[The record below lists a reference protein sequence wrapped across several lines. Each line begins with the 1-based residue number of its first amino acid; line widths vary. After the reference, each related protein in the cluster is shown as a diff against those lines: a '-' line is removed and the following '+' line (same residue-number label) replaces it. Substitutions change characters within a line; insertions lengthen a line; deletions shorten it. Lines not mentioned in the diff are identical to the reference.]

1 MSFELRLKLARTNK
15 GNSKNDLANLVALH
29 YSQIERYE
37 NKVVQ
42 SLEEILGKSVNSLNS
57 LKANTDFLMNGRTQ
71 DLAINTISDK
81 ELSNQFKYIE
91 KFSEADK
98 SLIKILLDAFIIKK
112 EIQQLAI

>member
-15 GNSKNDLANLVALH
+15 GNSKNDLANLIAVH

-37 NKVVQ
+37 NKGVQ
-42 SLEEILGKSVNSLNS
+42 SLEEILGKSVNA
-57 LKANTDFLMNGRTQ
+57 LKINTDFLMNGITQ
-71 DLAINTISDK
+71 DLANIIISDK
-81 ELSNQFKYIE
+81 ELSNQFKYIK